1 MTNFS
6 PSSSSHLLVILN
18 EFLQLKRDSSCCP
31 AGCMMFISSLSLS
44 PAAQQS
50 TRARSI
56 FLCCLWVCQPFC
68 RFRFPF
74 VSLFLHFIFVFVLFV
89 LYLYFL
95 QFFALGFWAVRQHSL
110 TSINCLAHTC
120 VHNSEIA
127 AQAILKRWV
136 GRGGN
141 TGRTNVLLLLGL
153 WGWPEAAL
161 ILIIKYQILLVVAP
175 FGISVICTGSIY
187 HMYICNYVFVCVCEP
202 YVYNVNVVGECF
214 FSPFFLFLFTL
225 SSCRTFFFL
234 FNFSLHNQSET
245 VLSFYWTFVWRNV
258 FLSFICICIV
268 YIEVRMNS
276 GNPTRCAPF

>member
-44 PAAQQS
+44 PAAQRS

-74 VSLFLHFIFVFVLFV
+74 VSLFFHFIFVFVLFV

-110 TSINCLAHTC
+110 THIHQLSRSHLRAQFGNCSTSNFEEESGKGWQHWQNEC
-120 VHNSEIA
+120 VVVV
-127 AQAILKRWV
+127 V
-136 GRGGN
+136 GA
-141 TGRTNVLLLLGL
+141 LGL
-153 WGWPEAAL
+153 AWGG
-161 ILIIKYQILLVVAP
+161 VD
-175 FGISVICTGSIY
+175 T
-187 HMYICNYVFVCVCEP
+187 
-202 YVYNVNVVGECF
+202 YNKIPNT
-214 FSPFFLFLFTL
+214 SR
-225 SSCRTFFFL
+225 CRTFWHFCYMYR
-234 FNFSLHNQSET
+234 Q
-245 VLSFYWTFVWRNV
+245 
-258 FLSFICICIV
+258 
-268 YIEVRMNS
+268 YIPYVHM
-276 GNPTRCAPF
+276 